1 MTISLHGLLVL
12 DKPTG
17 ITSRDALDRAESW
30 FPRKTRLGHAGTLDP
45 LATGVLVAC
54 VGAATRLTEYVQAMP
69 KTYRAGI
76 RLGATSDTDDADGKV
91 TPCADAGAPSPDA
104 VERALQSLVGTVH
117 QVPPAYSAAKIDGR
131 RAYALARKGK
141 DVDLKPRPVTIYQI
155 DVLHYAYPRL
165 DLLVRCGKGTY
176 IRSLA
181 RDLGE
186 HLGCGGYIE
195 SLRRTS
201 IGPFA
206 ETEAVSL
213 EADAA
218 TARARLLPA
227 WRAVQDD
234 PPLIL
239 SDDEVA
245 RLSQGQR
252 IAAPPGTPTDR
263 KTLAVTNAAGT
274 FLAIVEPDSG
284 TLQPSKLLVRA

>member
-1 MTISLHGLLVL
+1 MTIQFHGLLVL

-17 ITSRDALDRAESW
+17 MTSRDALDRAESW

-54 VGAATRLTEYVQAMP
+54 VGAATRLAEYVQAMP

-91 TPCADAGAPSPDA
+91 TPSAVADAPSPDA
-104 VERALQSLVGTVH
+104 VERTLQTLVGTVH

-155 DVLHYAYPRL
+155 DVLYYAYPRL
-165 DLLVRCGKGTY
+165 DIAVRCGKGTY

-186 HLGCGGYIE
+186 RLGCGGYIE

-201 IGPFA
+201 IGPFVEA
-206 ETEAVSL
+206 EAVSL
-213 EADAA
+213 EADPA

-234 PPLIL
+234 PPVIL

-252 IAAPPGTPTDR
+252 IAAPTGTPRGR
-263 KTLAVTNAAGT
+263 KILAVTNTAGT
-274 FLAIVEPDSG
+274 FLAIVEPAEDL
-284 TLQPSKLLVRA
+284 LQPSKLLVRA